1 MVREEILAGFAATDF
16 LSISRIEALKGF
28 FGSLESAWEN
38 ADTNNLQQIGIPA
51 RSAETFCEKRK
62 TAEPTKILEQCEK
75 VGAKILFC
83 EDSSYPE
90 LLKKIDG
97 APPILFFRGN
107 ELAQNE
113 NAFAVVGSRK
123 ISMTGKQITEKIVP
137 DLVCAGMTI
146 VSGLARGV
154 DAVAHRATLVAGGR
168 TIAVL
173 GNGIDDI
180 YPSEHRALAEEILS
194 KGGTILSEFIPGT
207 PPNPYHFPRRNRIVS
222 GLCLGTLVVEGE
234 EKSGSLITAQ
244 YALEHNREVFAI
256 PGAPMS
262 AFSRGPNRL
271 IQIGSAKL
279 VLDAEDILAELPLA
293 RIDAQNA
300 IKRALPSNPT
310 EKAVLDCLTDDP
322 RLFDEI
328 VRESEIPASQF
339 AATLTILEMKGFVSS
354 FMGNMWARK

>member
-1 MVREEILAGFAATDF
+1 MREEILAGFAATDF

-28 FGSLESAWEN
+28 FGNLESAWKN
-38 ADTNNLQQIGIPA
+38 ANVHNLKEIGIPV

-62 TAEPTKILEQCEK
+62 TVEPAKILEQCEK
-75 VGAKILFC
+75 VGAKILFY

-90 LLKKIDG
+90 LLSKIDG
-97 APPILFFRGN
+97 APPILFFRGK
-107 ELAQNE
+107 ELEKNE

-123 ISMTGKQITEKIVP
+123 ISMSGKQITEKIVP
-137 DLVCAGMTI
+137 DLVRAGMTI

-154 DAVAHRATLVAGGR
+154 DAVAHRATLMNSGR

-173 GNGIDDI
+173 GNGIDAI
-180 YPSEHRALAEEILS
+180 YPSEHRALAEEIIE
-194 KGGTILSEFIPGT
+194 KNGTILSEFVPGV
-207 PPNPYHFPRRNRIVS
+207 PPNAYHFPRRNRIVS

-271 IQIGSAKL
+271 IQKGNAKL
-279 VLDAEDILAELPLA
+279 VLDAEDILAELPLEHIKA
-293 RIDAQNA
+293 HNA
-300 IKRALPSNPT
+300 VKKALPENPI
-310 EKAVLDCLTDDP
+310 EKAVLSCLTDEP

-328 VRESEIPASQF
+328 VRESDLSAPQF

-354 FMGNMWARK
+354 FMGNMWART